1 MPSLPTLPRKTWQHH
16 ATSVLALVVLALGV
30 GYFLN
35 LLDSLDLAFNGSGAG
50 PWQTVFASGCC
61 LVAMSVLFVVNGT
74 PPFAWAGLI
83 AALLGTIALLPSG
96 STSWLTVSVP
106 PPGTLAGAMPPI
118 AALVLL
124 AAGGILPWLAFPGT
138 QSRRAPWIALVGSLL
153 AAIGTATLAGHSL
166 DLPVASTWGS
176 SVSLPPSS
184 ALLILT
190 LGATLLMLA
199 AREHARGA
207 GGIPPWL
214 PLPVVI
220 GSAMLTIIISAGL
233 RERELYYLGSSAQ
246 INISNLASAIKFELQ
261 QDTATL
267 ERLSQRWGTEGVPDI
282 PVRESDAFTLVS
294 GIRGEQPVANSP
306 EQPVVQSL
314 DWIPYPDK
322 KTDWFYPRA
331 ANDGLIGFIQ
341 SSVPERSNA
350 MTVAA
355 GSSKS
360 PAISL
365 TVLLGT
371 ARRPGF
377 VIYSPVYH
385 DGNLVGLLGLEMTY
399 SGFFANLDQ
408 RLHTSDHHLCKIY
421 VGSDPDPVYTSVNAE
436 GVVNDSA
443 SSESSFKIAN
453 RPVRIVLTP
462 TQDYLQRN
470 RGFLPDFA
478 LAAGLGITLLLGLS
492 IHLARAALAG
502 LLAAGDSNRRLLA
515 ENDERRRIEAM
526 LKVSDERL
534 NLALDSTA
542 IGIFEWNTVTGEV
555 LGNTGL
561 WTILGLAPESALS
574 LPALWEPLVHPDDLA
589 VFCSSR
595 DAQLAGTEGFI
606 DPEYRVRSLQGGW
619 RWIYVRSKTVA
630 SAPDGTPT
638 RIVGTL
644 QDVTARKEAE
654 TALGESQT
662 AARKLSLVA
671 SKTDNLVIIAKP
683 DGTIEW
689 VNSSFERLMEYSL
702 AEVVGRNPARFM
714 VGRET
719 SPHTVRRIRLA
730 LARGEGFS
738 TEIVNY
744 AKSGR
749 KFYLHLEIQP
759 VRNGQGV
766 LENFI
771 AIQTDITARVETEN
785 ALRRAKTEADA
796 ASRSKSEFLASLSHE
811 IRTPMNG
818 VIGMTSLLLDTT
830 LNPDQRDCVN
840 TIRTSGE
847 ALLTIINDILDFSK
861 IESGKLEVDHHPFE
875 LAYCIEETLDLFNAQ
890 AASRQVE
897 LAFVIAPDVPAL
909 VLGDANR
916 VRQVLGNLVNNAI
929 KFTPA
934 GRVSVEARLL
944 PPTRTTPP
952 GRCSIEVAV
961 RDTGIGIPADR
972 IDRLFKPFSQVDS
985 STTRKYGGTGLG
997 LAICHRLCLLMNG
1010 AIRVESVSGQGSAFI
1025 FSFMVERVAPDRL
1038 PALPVLPASLP
1049 AGSRVLC
1056 ADDNPVRLRRLQIF
1070 FTQVGLSATT
1080 VTTTAAAVQALRA
1093 PAAPQL
1099 VLVDLFLP
1107 AAGEPD
1113 WPGAFA
1119 TTSVPVIGLLPAGQ
1133 TVAPPWDTAP
1143 NFAPLPVPVR
1153 TLALLRALQTL
1164 FPGDASQA
1172 AAPQAEQKLLA
1183 QEIPLNVLLVED
1195 NAVNQ
1200 KVALRF
1206 LERLGYQ
1213 AQVAYNGREA
1223 LEAIAKQDFNF
1234 ILMDLQMPE
1243 MDGFETTRE
1252 IRRRLPVARQP
1263 HIVALTANALQADRD
1278 QSMAI
1283 GMDDFITKPFKL
1295 QDLVNLI
1302 RRVSKL
1308 PPRSAPKP

>member
-1 MPSLPTLPRKTWQHH
+1 MSSLPTLPKKTWQHH
-16 ATSVLALVVLALGV
+16 ATTVLALVVLALGV
-30 GYFLN
+30 GHFLN
-35 LLDSLDLAFNGSGAG
+35 LLDPLDLAINGPGTG
-50 PWQTVFASGCC
+50 PMWQALFACACG
-61 LVAMSVLFVVNGT
+61 LIAAAILFVVGGT

-83 AALLGTIALLPSG
+83 PALLGAWSLLPSG
-96 STSWLTVSVP
+96 SGPAGWMAGGLS
-106 PPGTLAGAMPPI
+106 TLGVQPGAMPPI
-118 AALVLL
+118 AAVSLLV
-124 AAGGILPWLAFPGT
+124 AGGILPWLAFPGA
-138 QSRRAPWIALVGSLL
+138 QAKRAPWIALVGSLL
-153 AAIGTATLAGHSL
+153 AAIGGTTLAAHAL
-166 DLPVASTWGS
+166 DLPAASTWGS
-176 SVSLPPSS
+176 RVSLPPSS
-184 ALLILT
+184 ALLILS
-190 LGATLLMLA
+190 LGTTLLLLA
-199 AREHARGA
+199 AREHSRGV
-207 GGIPPWL
+207 GGIPAWL

-220 GSAMLTIIISAGL
+220 GSAMLTVIISAGL
-233 RERELYYLGSSAQ
+233 RERELYYLSTSAQ
-246 INISNLASAIKFELQ
+246 ININNFVNAIKFELQ
-261 QDTATL
+261 QDTSSL
-267 ERLSQRWGTEGVPDI
+267 ERLTHRWTTDGLPANTL
-282 PVRESDAFTLVS
+282 REVDADLLLKSLGSDPST
-294 GIRGEQPVANSP
+294 
-306 EQPVVQSL
+306 VQSL
-314 DWIPYPDK
+314 DWILSPSQL
-322 KTDWFYPRA
+322 TDWFYPKA
-331 ANDGLIGFIQ
+331 DNDGLIGFIQ
-341 SSVPERSNA
+341 SSVRERQNA
-350 MTVAA
+350 LDVA
-355 GSSKS
+355 GRSKS
-360 PAISL
+360 PAISN
-365 TVLLGT
+365 TVLMGT

-385 DGNLVGLLGLEMTY
+385 DGALAGWLGLEMTY
-399 SGFFANLDQ
+399 HGFFANLDN
-408 RLHTSDHHLCKIY
+408 RLQTSLHHHCTIY
-421 VGSDPDPVYTSVNAE
+421 VGTDPVYDSSNTD

-453 RPVRIVLTP
+453 RSVRIVLTP

-478 LAAGLGITLLLGLS
+478 LATGLGITLLLGLS
-492 IHLARAALAG
+492 IHLANVALAG

-515 ENDERRRIEAM
+515 ENDERRRVEAM

-542 IGIFEWNTVTGEV
+542 IGIFEWNTVTGEI
-555 LGNTGL
+555 LGNAGL
-561 WTILGLAPESALS
+561 WTILGLAPESAVA
-574 LPALWEPLVHPDDLA
+574 LPGLWESLVHPDDLA
-589 VFCSSR
+589 GFRATR
-595 DAQLAGTEGFI
+595 DSQLAGAQTFI

-619 RWIYVRSKTVA
+619 RWINVRSKIVA
-630 SAPDGTPT
+630 STPDGTPT

-719 SPHTVRRIRLA
+719 SPHTVRRIRVA

-738 TEIVNY
+738 SEIVNY

-749 KFYLHLEIQP
+749 KFHLHLEIQP

-897 LAFVIAPDVPAL
+897 LAFAIAPEVPTL
-909 VLGDANR
+909 VLGDSNR

-944 PPTRTTPP
+944 PPGRTTPP
-952 GRCSIEVAV
+952 GRCAIEVAV

-1010 AIRVESVSGQGSAFI
+1010 TIRVESVSGQGSAFI
-1025 FSFMVERVAPDRL
+1025 FNFMVERVAPDRL
-1038 PALPVLPASLP
+1038 PALPVLPTSLP

-1080 VTTTAAAVQALRA
+1080 VTTAAAAVQALRA

-1119 TTSVPVIGLLPAGQ
+1119 ATTVPVIGLLPAGQ
-1133 TVAPPWDTAP
+1133 TVAPPWDTVP

-1164 FPGDASQA
+1164 FAGDAGQA

-1213 AQVAYNGREA
+1213 AQVADNGREA

-1252 IRRRLPVARQP
+1252 IRRRLPAARQP
-1263 HIVALTANALQADRD
+1263 HIVALTANALQADLD